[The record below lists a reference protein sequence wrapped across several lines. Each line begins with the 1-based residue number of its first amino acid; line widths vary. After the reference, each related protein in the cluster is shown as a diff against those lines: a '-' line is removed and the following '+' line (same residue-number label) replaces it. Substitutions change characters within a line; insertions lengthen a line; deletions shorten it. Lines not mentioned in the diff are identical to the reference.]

1 MEAMAQTV
9 LWAHSEFAGA
19 ELGDRRRTAR
29 LVKTAAAVA
38 SQVGA
43 AISSA
48 CGRAGALAVSRL
60 FRREESTL
68 QAIVKPHIERTG
80 GRCMGHDRVLVVQD
94 TTSLDYTWH
103 KSARGLG
110 PITTDEKTRGLLM
123 HSVMAFNRDKTPLGL
138 LGIQVWARDDRARGS
153 RKDRH
158 NRPISEKESKK
169 WLVGLCEAQAKTRED
184 QGLLVIGDRES
195 DVYGLLVAP
204 RRSNVDLLVRVAH
217 DRALAGDD
225 EELGYIHDALER
237 APTAGEYEVRV
248 PRQGSRAERTA
259 TLEVRITRV
268 HLKAPRHSVD
278 KDSPKEVEVSLVWAR
293 EIGEPEEGAALDWTL
308 LCTER
313 IDSLSSA
320 VEMIQA
326 YTTRW
331 GIEEFHRVLKSGCR
345 VEQVQF
351 DSVEAIQPAIGLL
364 AVVAWRVLYLTK
376 YARSCPDADASEV
389 ATEDEI
395 AVLKG
400 WLGATGSKASV
411 RSVREFVRAVAIL
424 GGFLGRKSDGQPG
437 TKTLWQGLRALEV
450 LLIGYR
456 LAARKKM

>member
-1 MEAMAQTV
+1 MEIVTETL
-9 LWAHSEFAGA
+9 LWAGWEFGA
-19 ELGDRRRTAR
+19 ANLGDRRRTRR

-60 FRREESTL
+60 FRRSESTL

-80 GRCMGHDRVLVVQD
+80 ERCGGHDRILAVQD
-94 TTSLDYTWH
+94 TTCLDYTWH

-110 PITTDEKTRGLLM
+110 PITTEEKSRGLLM
-123 HSVMAFNRDKTPLGL
+123 HSVMAFSRDRTPLGL
-138 LGIQVWARDDRARGS
+138 LSIQVWAREEEARGS

-158 NRPISEKESKK
+158 NRPVWEKESKK
-169 WLVGLCEAQAKTRED
+169 WLVGLSEAQANTRED

-195 DVYGLLVAP
+195 DVYGLFVAP

-217 DRALAGDD
+217 DRALAGED
-225 EELGYIHDALER
+225 EEFGYIRDALER
-237 APTAGEYEVRV
+237 APIAGKYEVRV
-248 PRQGSRAERTA
+248 PRQGSRAQRRA
-259 TLEVRITRV
+259 TLDVRIRRA
-268 HLKAPRHSVD
+268 HLKAPRHGVD
-278 KDSPKEVEVSLVWAR
+278 KHSTKEVEVSLIWAR
-293 EIGEPEEGAALDWTL
+293 EIAESEEEAALEWTL
-308 LCTER
+308 LCTEK
-313 IDSLSSA
+313 IDGLSSA
-320 VEMIQA
+320 VEMIEA

-331 GIEEFHRVLKSGCR
+331 GIEEFHRVLKSGCK

-351 DSVEAIQPAIGLL
+351 DTIQAILPAIGVL

-376 YARSCPDADASEV
+376 YARSCPDADASKV

-400 WLGATGSKASV
+400 WLQAKGSKASV
-411 RSVREFVRAVAIL
+411 GTIKEFVRAVAML
-424 GGFLGRKSDGQPG
+424 GGFLARKSDGEPG
-437 TKTLWQGLRALEV
+437 TKTIWQGLRALEI
-450 LLIGYR
+450 LLMGYR
-456 LAARKKM
+456 LAARKKI